1 MRWLATMWLIGLSTN
16 ALAHDYWLERDG
28 NRYVLH
34 QGHRH
39 SGHAGEAQV
48 PYDTGIVKRARC
60 ASDSDTKEIPRP
72 SAYPA
77 RFDGPCTALAI
88 DIHSGY
94 WSQTLT
100 GTVNKPRSTVTGA
113 LRGWLAYESVKRI
126 DRWTPAS
133 AKPLGDGFELVPLE
147 NPLSLQPGDKLR
159 LQAVQHGRPK
169 AGVTVAYDGQPR
181 GITGADGKINLR
193 VRHGGEQTIAAS
205 FEEPV
210 VDANADRISYGTILQ
225 FLLPEKNP

>member
-1 MRWLATMWLIGLSTN
+1 MKRTAALLIAGLCGD
-16 ALAHDYWLERDG
+16 AFAHDYWLEGVG

-39 SGHAGEAQV
+39 SAHAGEAQV

-60 ASDSDTKEIPRP
+60 AGDSASKELPRP
-72 SAYPA
+72 TAYPA
-77 RFDGPCTALAI
+77 RFEGPCAALVI

-100 GTVNKPRSTVTGA
+100 GTVNKPRSTVSGA

-126 DRWTPAS
+126 DRWTPTT

-159 LQAVQHGRPK
+159 LQAVQQGRPK

-181 GITGADGKINLR
+181 GVTGADGKINLR

-210 VDANADRISYGTILQ
+210 VDANADRILHGTILQ
-225 FLLPEKNP
+225 FVLPEKNP